1 MEHFIQQNSF
11 AILSSLI
18 LLAFN
23 LGAISVIIKGKA
35 SKEEVKEM
43 ILQEVSDKVN
53 ESRAKEIVAE
63 EMNNHISVC
72 PFSQS
77 ARDKFFPLV
86 DGTELKADMKNLK
99 EDVRE
104 IKQDIKHILERV
116 NETR

>member
-1 MEHFIQQNSF
+1 METFILNHSF
-11 AILSSLI
+11 AIISYLL

-23 LGAISVIIKGKA
+23 LGAITVIIKSKP
-35 SKEEVKEM
+35 SKEDVEEM
-43 ILQEVSDKVN
+43 ILLQTDKKIN
-53 ESRAKEIVAE
+53 IAEAKEIVAE

-72 PFSQS
+72 PFSKT

-104 IKQDIKHILERV
+104 IKQDIKHILEKV